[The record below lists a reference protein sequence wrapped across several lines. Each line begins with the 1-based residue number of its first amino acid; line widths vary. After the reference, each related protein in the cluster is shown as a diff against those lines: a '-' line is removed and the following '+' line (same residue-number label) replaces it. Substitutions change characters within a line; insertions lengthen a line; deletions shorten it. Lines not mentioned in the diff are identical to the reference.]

1 MLRGPQPEALAA
13 WQLAGA
19 NEAAIRHRSA
29 GRRLLQV
36 EDNPVNQEVAAQL
49 LRLVGLSVQ
58 AASNGAEAVERV
70 PGQHHDL
77 VLTDMQMPV
86 MDGLKATRLLRERSG
101 DALPIIAMTA
111 NVFGEDWSACL
122 HAGMNDHVAKLVD
135 PEWSVRPL
143 LDPQRCANGDQWGL
157 NRIQLAASGSI
168 DLAPRAP
175 MAENLE

>member
-29 GRRLLQV
+29 GRRLMQV

-49 LRLVGLSVQ
+49 LRLVGLSVEI
-58 AASNGAEAVERV
+58 ASNGAEAVERV

-101 DALPIIAMTA
+101 DALPIRDDGQCFWRGLVSLPARRHERPR
-111 NVFGEDWSACL
+111 GQ
-122 HAGMNDHVAKLVD
+122 AG
-135 PEWSVRPL
+135 RP
-143 LDPQRCANGDQWGL
+143 GVV
-157 NRIQLAASGSI
+157 
-168 DLAPRAP
+168 RAP
-175 MAENLE
+175 AA